1 VERKEGKRLHMQSGI
16 PERRRRSGNF
26 TQDFP
31 NPLQPFSRLY
41 LRGPS
46 NVIYGKI
53 LKKHI

>member
-1 VERKEGKRLHMQSGI
+1 MQSGI